1 MSWMQDSFHLAC
13 IYNYDPM
20 KVLDRVGERRKK
32 VFGVWLMES
41 YSRKIRWCSG
51 LWNLLWC
58 TCGKTAAIFKQNYEG
73 VSLHWSFSR
82 TSGIRILC

>member
-41 YSRKIRWCSG
+41 YSRKIR
-51 LWNLLWC
+51 
-58 TCGKTAAIFKQNYEG
+58 
-73 VSLHWSFSR
+73 
-82 TSGIRILC
+82 